1 MKCHMG
7 KATMKDIKEVEIY
20 SILIVVVIKF
30 WSYR

>member
-1 MKCHMG
+1 MG

-20 SILIVVVIKF
+20 SIVIVVVIKF